1 MNTNKLNFNDWM
13 DHIARE
19 LQNDRRKLYITSQ
32 IKQDANIQRVSR
44 AKSQDLRRVQTL
56 RLFADQ

>member
-1 MNTNKLNFNDWM
+1 MKDQKLSFNDWM

-32 IKQDANIQRVSR
+32 INQNANIPRVSR
-44 AKSQDLRRVQTL
+44 KKYKDLRGV
-56 RLFADQ
+56 